1 MMPQVT
7 MGEVFRPDCCEI
19 YKAYGK
25 NEHINA
31 IAKKTGIDIKVPH
44 SRQFSHDMKLNH
56 KPILLKLKIDRDHYP
71 GHDLLWQPD
80 EQHVVCG
87 RHEWPNGGLHPR
99 RGYSR
104 SLWGELLQ
112 EYRSYRKEGRI
123 TDLKWCRKGS
133 LFFQRQERS
142 WVQHP
147 HGGDNLVR
155 PRFNCVYSASA
166 APLLIANYII
176 CSWCD
181 ENSVPKDWNGYLSCN
196 YFSCSRII
204 AKRWKYN
211 TKRVRVY

>member
-1 MMPQVT
+1 MPSLRKLESTLRCLKADYSCMIWNKTTNQYSWKWKLTATTIQDMIFFDNQTNNTSCVAGMNGPTVVYTPDGVT
-7 MGEVFRPDCCEI
+7 RALFEV
-19 YKAYGK
+19 
-25 NEHINA
+25 N
-31 IAKKTGIDIKVPH
+31 
-44 SRQFSHDMKLNH
+44 
-56 KPILLKLKIDRDHYP
+56 
-71 GHDLLWQPD
+71 
-80 EQHVVCG
+80 
-87 RHEWPNGGLHPR
+87 
-99 RGYSR
+99 
-104 SLWGELLQ
+104 
-112 EYRSYRKEGRI
+112 YRSYRKEGRM

-155 PRFNCVYSASA
+155 ARFNCVYSASA

-204 AKRWKYN
+204 AKRWKYI
-211 TKRVRVY
+211 TKWVRVY